1 MGCNCASQEQ
11 ITKLYKLYGDKSN
24 NNNIRLS
31 QRLTTLFRD
40 ICVYLVIFLI
50 LPFLILFVLYKGIF
64 TKDKKISVRKLLKF
78 KGDNNKW
85 SATKNIIDNRS
96 ILENGE

>member
-11 ITKLYKLYGDKSN
+11 ITKLYKLYGDKRD
-24 NNNIRLS
+24 NNNITLT

-40 ICVYLVIFLI
+40 ICVYLILFLI
-50 LPFLILFVLYKGIF
+50 SPFLILFVLYKGIF

-78 KGDNNKW
+78 KGENNNLVNH
-85 SATKNIIDNRS
+85 KNIIDNRS